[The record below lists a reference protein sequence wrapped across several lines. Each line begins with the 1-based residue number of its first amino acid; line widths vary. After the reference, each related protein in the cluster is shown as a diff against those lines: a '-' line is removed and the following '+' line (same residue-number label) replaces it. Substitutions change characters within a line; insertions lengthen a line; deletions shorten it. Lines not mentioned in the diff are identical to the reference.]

1 MFWMLNILYMGKE
14 MNIIDMI
21 VVVLKI
27 INLRILIRIFILSK
41 VRMSIFSFLI
51 PYLILINDANM
62 LLNDNWTILELVN
75 RSIKGDVIY
84 KINVAIMPANM

>member
-1 MFWMLNILYMGKE
+1 MLNILYMGKE

-75 RSIKGDVIY
+75 RLIKGDVIY

>member
-1 MFWMLNILYMGKE
+1 MLNILYMGKE

>member
-1 MFWMLNILYMGKE
+1 MLNILYMGKE

-51 PYLILINDANM
+51 PYLILISDANM

-75 RSIKGDVIY
+75 RSIKEDVIY